1 MASERLK
8 SHNKRVAFEA
18 ARKELATARTAE
30 QNISLD
36 GERNDN
42 MAATSAKDVETAKK
56 TAECVWV
63 VDHLA
68 HSTGCVCVV
77 PANRGTGRSFKATP
91 DASLRPQGGGEDEWR
106 RFVRYGN
113 WLVSYWALAQLA
125 QTKHKLA

>member
-77 PANRGTGRSFKATP
+77 PAIEAR
-91 DASLRPQGGGEDEWR
+91 DEASKRLPTR
-106 RFVRYGN
+106 
-113 WLVSYWALAQLA
+113 L
-125 QTKHKLA
+125 